1 MQGRSTTS
9 GARGWAQRGAVAV
22 AVAMGSGMGSGGDS
36 AQGTLLALAQQAD
49 HSWLR
54 ELTMDPESDA
64 QMPNKVSRQVC
75 TCPRRR

>member
-1 MQGRSTTS
+1 
-9 GARGWAQRGAVAV
+9 
-22 AVAMGSGMGSGGDS
+22 MGSGMGSGGDS

-64 QMPNKVSRQVC
+64 QMPNKLSRQVC